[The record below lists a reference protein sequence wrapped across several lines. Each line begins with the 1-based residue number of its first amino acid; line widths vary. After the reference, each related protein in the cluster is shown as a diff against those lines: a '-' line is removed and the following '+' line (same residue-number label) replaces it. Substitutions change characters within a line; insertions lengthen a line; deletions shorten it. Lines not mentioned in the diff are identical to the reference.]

1 MDKGCANCS
10 HAGTPN
16 YKSPCSECV
25 ASGMFSGWEA
35 GTCENCRHRY
45 KDGGDDPCAEC
56 FEHKGYPMWER
67 MLTDAELKAKDEPK
81 GDTLISERMC
91 VTCEHSEVGKDEE
104 PCKTC
109 IDSGNE
115 RSMWEPE
122 SKPESNPVRPAHY
135 EKCSLECIDVMLAVF
150 GRKAVTDFCI
160 VNAFKYMWR
169 YEHKN
174 GLEDLQ
180 KAERYLA
187 MATTFQTGDTEHEIR
202 IIYMQEEL
210 EILMRRVSK

>member
-1 MDKGCANCS
+1 MDKGCKTCALDGILAYRNTCKTCVES
-10 HAGTPN
+10 GT
-16 YKSPCSECV
+16 
-25 ASGMFSGWEA
+25 FSGWTA
-35 GTCENCRHRY
+35 RSCGNCKHQFLLSNTE
-45 KDGGDDPCAEC
+45 PCKSC
-56 FEHKGYPMWER
+56 FTDKGYSMWER
-67 MLTDAELKAKDEPK
+67 MLADAELKAKDEPK

-135 EKCSLECIDVMLAVF
+135 TECSLECIDVMLAVF

-160 VNAFKYMWR
+160 LNAFKYMWR

-187 MATTFQTGDTEHEIR
+187 MATTFQTGDTEHRIR

-210 EILMRRVSK
+210 EVLMRRVNK